1 MKHFILYISPAGS
14 TRLVA
19 ETLHRRLTEHGQDA
33 VLVDLSPKN
42 QAAAEQ
48 YDVADAPCCLWIG
61 SPVYCD
67 HAVPLVTDFIRGL
80 PFVPSGNYAV
90 PFVTWG
96 GVTSGLSLLEMAAQL
111 EEKNFFPLGAAKIL
125 AVHSSMWA
133 APRPL
138 AFGHP
143 DTEDLRQAEQ
153 LVDEVICKLAKEEV
167 LPLDV
172 QRLDYLS
179 PTLRADAA
187 SKSLKAAKAAMPPLT
202 VDAKRCQQCGECA
215 AQCPVVAIILEPL
228 PTITDACLLCLQC
241 VRSCPQEA
249 FVFDNAAVA
258 ARISAMAANSD
269 EEKRTTICT

>member
-1 MKHFILYISPAGS
+1 MKHCIVYFSPAGS

-19 ETLHRRLTEHGQDA
+19 ETLHRRLTEHGQEV
-33 VLVDLSPKN
+33 VLIDLRPKN
-42 QAAAEQ
+42 RAVAEQ
-48 YDVADAPCCLWIG
+48 DDVADEPCCLWIG

-80 PFVPSGNYAV
+80 PFASSCNYAV

-96 GVTSGLSLLEMAAQL
+96 GVTSGLSLLEMAMQL
-111 EEKNFFPLGAAKIL
+111 QEKNFLPLGAVKIL

-133 APRPL
+133 APQPL

-143 DTEDLRQAEQ
+143 DQKDLRQVEQ
-153 LVDEVICKLAKEEV
+153 LVDEVLSKLAREEV

-179 PTLRADAA
+179 PPLRADAA
-187 SKSLKAAKAAMPPLT
+187 SKSLQAAKAAMPPLT
-202 VDAKRCQQCGECA
+202 VNAKRCQQCGECA
-215 AQCPVVAIILEPL
+215 EQCPVAAIILDPL

-241 VRSCPQEA
+241 VRFCPHEA

-269 EEKRTTICT
+269 EEKKTTIFT